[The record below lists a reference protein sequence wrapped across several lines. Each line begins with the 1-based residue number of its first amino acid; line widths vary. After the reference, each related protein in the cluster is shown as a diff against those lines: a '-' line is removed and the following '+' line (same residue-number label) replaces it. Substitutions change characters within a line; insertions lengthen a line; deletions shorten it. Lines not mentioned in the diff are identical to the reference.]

1 MRIATKERY
10 ALQMTTDLASQKG
23 DEPVSLLA
31 IAARQ
36 GISIDSLRSVARALV
51 EAKLVETGKSRLYHY
66 RLAQPSDSILLQD
79 IFRST
84 DGRFACTNCA
94 EANPEACKRY
104 RVCSKVHF
112 WEGLQEIDLPVH
124 EKKLTLKTVTGY
136 FATRPETLP

>member
-10 ALQMTTDLASQKG
+10 TLQMMADLASQNG
-23 DEPVSLLA
+23 NEPISLLA
-31 IAARQ
+31 IATRQ

-51 EAKLVETGKSRLYHY
+51 EADLIETDKNRFYHY
-66 RLAQPSDSILLQD
+66 RLAKPSDRILLQD

-94 EANPEACKRY
+94 EAHPETCKRY

-112 WEGLQEIDLPVH
+112 REGLQEIDLPVH
-124 EKKLTLKTVTGY
+124 KKNLTLKAVTGY
-136 FATRPETLP
+136 FPGRPETVP